1 MMFHQKTVPEV
12 IKEFD
17 TDSATGLTVNQAVKR
32 LAKYGPN
39 ILPSKKKPSVIFK
52 LIEQFK
58 NVLVIILLFATVI
71 SFLLGEILDAI
82 AIAIIVL
89 INATIGFIQE
99 VQAEKT
105 LESLKE
111 KEVFYALVQREDNIE
126 KVPFEKI
133 VPGDILILEEGAK
146 IPADGRIVESFSL
159 HVDESILTGESLPS
173 AKNPKE
179 LSLSSLALADRVNM
193 IYKDT
198 QVTSGRGKAVVVATG
213 GATEIGKIALF
224 LEEATAGKT
233 PLTVELEKVGK
244 MLTVIVLIIAG
255 LIFLLSLVGQTSMIE
270 SLLIS
275 ISLAVAAIPE
285 GLPAI
290 VTIVLSLGVKRLAG
304 KKALV
309 KKLPAVETL
318 GAIHIIATD
327 KTGTITQNKINV
339 VKIILPDT
347 EAFTIEGEGYKPE
360 GTFFVA
366 NKEIVD
372 PRNFPQLEELLKTAV
387 LSSNAT
393 FASDTKNGVIG
404 DTTEAALIVA
414 AARAKFDISEIRS
427 AEAKIYEVPFSSER
441 KMMSVVVQINETK
454 DHFLY
459 SKGAPEVILERCK
472 LTPEKKKQFIFLVQK
487 MAEQGLRSLALAR
500 RKLKIVEVKKALE
513 EDILNEESL
522 EFLGLAGMQDPLRPE
537 VKEAIEAAKLA
548 GIRTIMITG
557 DHKETAATIAQE
569 AGIIGDKDTSDGDEA
584 TTSAPPRWRNQTIL
598 TEEEVIKMSQKELT
612 AAIKQGVNVFARI
625 SPMGKLRII
634 EAIKTIPHTQVAVTG
649 DGVNDAPALKASH
662 IGLAMGLT
670 GTDITREVADIV
682 ITDDNYATIVDA
694 IREGRIIFAN
704 LVKFIRYLIS
714 CNLSEVIVV
723 AAAVFMKMP
732 LALMPIQLLWINL
745 ITDGLPA
752 LALGVDPPEFDVMK
766 RPPRDLS
773 EGILHKKRWMY
784 MLIEGGIMGVTVFS
798 LFAFALNNYSYRQ
811 AQTMAFTALAL
822 SQLVH
827 AFNNRSTRKSL
838 FQLGVFGNKILVLAV
853 LFSVGL
859 QIMAVQTLWGN
870 FIFKTQPL
878 SSYHWLLVI
887 SVSLIPFVIV
897 EAKKQLRF
905 RILP

>member
-146 IPADGRIVESFSL
+146 IPADGRIGESFSL